1 MLASFI
7 SSDTLTLLHFNAP
20 NPEVSAFSLVPP
32 EQDRSSPLKS
42 INSKLAR

>member
-7 SSDTLTLLHFNAP
+7 SSGTLTLLHFNAP
-20 NPEVSAFSLVPP
+20 NPEVSAFPLASPD
-32 EQDRSSPLKS
+32 QDRSSPLKS